1 MSATTFTGMEI
12 NAKIRHLIRSR
23 GMSQAELEVAA
34 ALPRNRVAKWMSG
47 QGEPTARQAG
57 RIAGVLGV
65 PVAYLVDDRQDEPP
79 IDATRP
85 ELDALLSL
93 VQALGIDEARRRLL
107 WPSPANPGV
116 HTEGGAKAYPVG
128 GQRAE
133 VPGESPPNRKRG

>member
-1 MSATTFTGMEI
+1 MSATTFTSMEI

-79 IDATRP
+79 IDATHP

-107 WPSPANPGV
+107 WPSPTNPGV
-116 HTEGGAKAYPVG
+116 HPETGAKAYPVG
-128 GQRAE
+128 AQRAE